1 MSDNAEKESSY
12 PFCRCQ
18 HPDMDVCYYCEDT
31 LDDIG
36 DQDEDDEES
45 NDEGSVDAN
54 CLNID
59 DLWRRKR

>member
-1 MSDNAEKESSY
+1 
-12 PFCRCQ
+12 
-18 HPDMDVCYYCEDT
+18 MDVCYYCEDT

-45 NDEGSVDAN
+45 NGEGSVDAN